1 MEINPET
8 LILIVV
14 GAHLNA
20 EVIDRPLAYRL
31 RDLIDEWRHAHDVL
45 DEPLH
50 PMVCTDLWYLNHTD
64 LLVQPSIAIGDP
76 EFNATTAFL
85 ANRIPTALVIEQAI
99 RIHLDPEL
107 IELRACAWG
116 VDPSQTTAAVD
127 TLCER
132 YLDGF
137 LRAAYHLP
145 EQA

>member
-1 MEINPET
+1 VEINPET

-20 EVIDRPLAYRL
+20 EVTDRPLAYRL
-31 RDLIDEWRHAHDVL
+31 CELIDDWRHMHDVA
-45 DEPLH
+45 DEALH
-50 PMVCTDLWYLNHTD
+50 PMVCTDLWYLNHND
-64 LLVQPSIAIGDP
+64 LLLQPTLAIGDP

-85 ANRIPTALVIEQAI
+85 ANRIPTALVVDQSI

-107 IELRACAWG
+107 VELRACAWG
-116 VDPSQTTAAVD
+116 VDPAQTTAAVE
-127 TLCER
+127 TFCER
-132 YLDGF
+132 YLDDF